1 MSELAFC
8 KSFLSALDARPA
20 KLSSDHIADARQ
32 YPAQSAYTLPRLPHP
47 PHPQRPNP
55 KTSTDSAS
63 ALPFSQ
69 TISITLKPMK
79 PSTPTIP
86 LSAID
91 PAKTSVYDLKQQYAT
106 QASLSAAKIK
116 ILYKKKPVTDSKT
129 LLEVIGSD
137 AWSDVEFGVMV
148 MAGAALGGAASPA
161 AGSTPVTSPPA
172 VAPPTESEKGL
183 ASAGETSAGTA
194 GGTAGAGAESAKD
207 VVATDAFWADL
218 KTFVFQRIKDEQE
231 GERLVGVFKEAWQQN
246 P

>member
-1 MSELAFC
+1 MSELSFC

-32 YPAQSAYTLPRLPHP
+32 YPAQGAYTLPRLQHP

-55 KTSTDSAS
+55 KTSTDNGSTS
-63 ALPFSQ
+63 TSSQ

-86 LSAID
+86 LSSID
-91 PAKTSVYDLKQQYAT
+91 PAKTSVYDIKQQFAT

-137 AWSDVEFGVMV
+137 AGSEVEFGVMV
-148 MAGAALGGAASPA
+148 MAGHGC
-161 AGSTPVTSPPA
+161 PPA

-183 ASAGETSAGTA
+183 ASAGETIAGTA
-194 GGTAGAGAESAKD
+194 SGTAGSGAESGKD
-207 VVATDAFWADL
+207 IVATDEFWGDL
-218 KTFVFQRIKDEQE
+218 KAFMLQRIKDAEE

-246 P
+246 K